1 MEKAPP
7 RLCLECAKPLKGR
20 SDQKFCDDYCRN
32 AYNNRQNADAN
43 NYVRNVN
50 NALRRNRR
58 LLEGA
63 IKVGE
68 EMGRVQ
74 KQKLAEQGFDFTFHT
89 HSYVNKKSQTYWFT
103 YEYGWLELDEGWLLV
118 VRRGGKEER
127 TGG

>member
-7 RLCLECAKPLKGR
+7 RPCLECDKPLKGR

-58 LLEGA
+58 LLEGC
-63 IKVGE
+63 IKKGE

-74 KQKLAEQGFDFTFHT
+74 KQRLAEGGFDFTFHT
-89 HSYVNKKSQTYWFT
+89 HSYVNKKGQTYWFT
-103 YEYGWLELDEGWLLV
+103 YEYGWLDLDEGWLLV
-118 VRRGGKEER
+118 VRRNGKEER
-127 TGG
+127 TGS